1 MIGAGLPSL
10 DVSTAL
16 RSWGFDGLV
25 AGLVVVV
32 GTLYWLSLRRV
43 ENRNRR
49 WPPMRT
55 LSFFG
60 GLIVVMLA
68 TQSFIGVYDT
78 TLFSIHVVQHVMLA
92 MVAPLL
98 LVAGAPVTLAIQA
111 ADRHLQVGIVSFMRS
126 RTITFLTRPLFAW
139 VLYAAIMFAYYFS
152 PIYGLS
158 LRSDFAHELVHVAF
172 LFVGSLFFWSVIGV
186 DQGPN
191 TVGYPARILAL
202 LAAMPFHAFLGVAI
216 LSSSEILGGDF
227 YRQLDRDWGPSLVAD
242 QQAGGVLM
250 WVCGAIVTVVALLVI
265 AWRWRQSDLRE
276 ARRADRA
283 VECGSL

>member
-1 MIGAGLPSL
+1 MIGAGLPPL
-10 DVSTAL
+10 DVSTAI

-32 GTLYWLSLRRV
+32 GTLYWMSLRSIK
-43 ENRNRR
+43 NRNRR
-49 WPPMRT
+49 WPTMRT

-60 GLIVVMLA
+60 GLIVVILA

-126 RTITFLTRPLFAW
+126 RTVTFLTRPLFAW

-152 PIYGLS
+152 PIYDLS
-158 LRSDFAHELVHVAF
+158 LRNDFAHEVVHVVF

-191 TVGYPARILAL
+191 AVSYPARILAL

-216 LSSSEILGGDF
+216 LSSSDILGGDF
-227 YRQLDRDWGPSLVAD
+227 YRKLDRDWGPSLVAD

-250 WVCGAIVTVVALLVI
+250 WVCGGIVTVAALLVI
-265 AWRWRQSDLRE
+265 AWQWRQSDLRE

-283 VECGSL
+283 IESGPL